1 MSRELFKTRLKP
13 FGWVLLCKVVL
24 YSMVLRFLLINA
36 LTFTAFVFP
45 QENRRDF
52 DTELDYQSEAID
64 KVRKEIEETRRRIKS
79 EKKKEKSTARR
90 LANIDKEISLTDKL
104 YTQLRQELGKT
115 ETKIDKLS
123 TAIQA
128 NERQLEILRDR
139 YAARVAQMYKKGTL
153 ADIEKLLSSTSWRQA
168 VYRAKYM
175 GIISDVDQKT
185 QNKIKSLLIDI
196 GRQRIGL
203 ESSYRNKVRL
213 KKDQEK
219 SKVTL
224 RASRKKRQRELDKI
238 RNNQSEL
245 TNYLEEKQAGMQEL
259 ESLLKKIR
267 QEKSSYDRANRIRK
281 QQAALKTQTFGKLKG
296 QLPWPATGRVVKR
309 FGRTWNSERK
319 TTTENPGIDIKG
331 KPGSPIRSVI
341 GGIITTITYI
351 RGYGTTIIIDHGG
364 GFYTVYSHV
373 TNVETNEENEVKAGD
388 IIAYM
393 GEAGTI
399 DGSKLHF
406 EIWGHGQKLNPE
418 KWLMKR

>member
-1 MSRELFKTRLKP
+1 MSRKLFNTKLKP
-13 FGWVLLCKVVL
+13 FGWTLFCWVVL
-24 YSMVLRFLLINA
+24 CGMVLRFLLINT
-36 LTFTAFVFP
+36 LTFTSFIFT
-45 QENRRDF
+45 QESRRDF
-52 DTELDYQSEAID
+52 DAELDYQSEAID

-79 EKKKEKSTARR
+79 EKQKEKSTARR
-90 LANIDKEISLTDKL
+90 LSNIDKEMSLTDKL
-104 YTQLRQELGKT
+104 YTQLKQELGKT

-123 TAIQA
+123 KVIRA
-128 NERQLEILRDR
+128 NERKLEILRDR
-139 YAARVAQMYKKGTL
+139 YTARVVQMYKKGTL
-153 ADIEKLLSSTSWRQA
+153 SDIEKLLSSTSWRQA

-175 GIISDVDQKT
+175 GIISDIDQKT

-196 GRQRIGL
+196 GKQRIGL

-224 RASRKKRQRELDKI
+224 RKSRKKRQHELDKI
-238 RNNQSEL
+238 RKNQSEL
-245 TNYLEEKQAGMQEL
+245 TKYLDEKQAGMQEL
-259 ESLLKKIR
+259 ESLLKKVR
-267 QEKSSYDRANRIRK
+267 QDRSSYDRADRIRK

-309 FGRTWNSERK
+309 FGRSWNSERK
-319 TTTENPGIDIKG
+319 TTTDNPGIDIKG

-341 GGIITTITYI
+341 GGIITIITYI

-373 TNVETNEENEVKAGD
+373 TNVETNEESEVRAGD

-393 GEAGTI
+393 GDVGSI

>member
-1 MSRELFKTRLKP
+1 MSRELFKTKLKP
-13 FGWVLLCKVVL
+13 FGWVLFCWVVL
-24 YSMVLRFLLINA
+24 YSMVLRFLLINT
-36 LTFTAFVFP
+36 LIFTSFIFS
-45 QENRRDF
+45 QESRRDF
-52 DTELDYQSEAID
+52 DAELDYQSEAINN
-64 KVRKEIEETRRRIKS
+64 VRKEIEETRRRIKS

-90 LANIDKEISLTDKL
+90 LTNIDKEISLTDKL
-104 YTQLRQELGKT
+104 YTQLKQELGKT
-115 ETKIDKLS
+115 ETDIDKLS

-128 NERQLEILRDR
+128 NEHQLEILRDR
-139 YAARVAQMYKKGTL
+139 YAVRVVQMYKKGTL
-153 ADIEKLLSSTSWRQA
+153 ADIEKLLSSSSWRQA
-168 VYRAKYM
+168 IYRSKYM
-175 GIISDVDQKT
+175 GVISNIDQKT

-213 KKDQEK
+213 KKDQED

-224 RASRKKRQRELDKI
+224 RASRKKRQQELDKI

-245 TNYLEEKQAGMQEL
+245 TKYLEEKQAGMQEL
-259 ESLLKKIR
+259 ESLLKKVR
-267 QEKSSYDRANRIRK
+267 QERSSYDRADRIRK
-281 QQAALKTQTFGKLKG
+281 QQAALKTETFGKLKG
-296 QLPWPATGRVVKR
+296 QLPWPAAGRVVKK

-331 KPGSPIRSVI
+331 KPGSPVRSVI

-373 TNVETNEENEVKAGD
+373 TNVETNEENEVQAGD

-393 GEAGTI
+393 GNAGSI
-399 DGSKLHF
+399 DGSKLSA
-406 EIWGHGQKLNPE
+406 WPLAVASATP
-418 KWLMKR
+418 LA

>member
-1 MSRELFKTRLKP
+1 MSRELFKTKLKP

-24 YSMVLRFLLINA
+24 YSMVLRFLLINV

-52 DTELDYQSEAID
+52 DTELDYQSEAIN

-104 YTQLRQELGKT
+104 YTQLKQELGKT

-139 YAARVAQMYKKGTL
+139 YAARVVQMYKKGTL

-245 TNYLEEKQAGMQEL
+245 TNYLDEKQAGMQEL

-373 TNVETNEENEVKAGD
+373 TNVETNEESEVKAGD

>member
-1 MSRELFKTRLKP
+1 MSRELFKTKLKP

-24 YSMVLRFLLINA
+24 YSMVLRFLLINV

-52 DTELDYQSEAID
+52 DTELDYQSEAIN

-104 YTQLRQELGKT
+104 YTQLKQELGKT

-139 YAARVAQMYKKGTL
+139 YAARVVQMYKKGTL

-373 TNVETNEENEVKAGD
+373 TNVETNEESEVKAGD

>member
-24 YSMVLRFLLINA
+24 YSMVLRFLLISA

-104 YTQLRQELGKT
+104 YTQLKQELGKT

-175 GIISDVDQKT
+175 GIISDVDKKT

-245 TNYLEEKQAGMQEL
+245 TNYLEEKQAGIQEL

>member
-24 YSMVLRFLLINA
+24 YSMVLRFLLISA

-139 YAARVAQMYKKGTL
+139 YAARVVQMYKKGTL

-245 TNYLEEKQAGMQEL
+245 TNYLEEKQAGIQEL

-296 QLPWPATGRVVKR
+296 QLPWPAAGRVVKK

-331 KPGSPIRSVI
+331 KPGSPVRSVI

-373 TNVETNEENEVKAGD
+373 TNVETNEESEVQAGD

-393 GEAGTI
+393 GNAGSI

>member
-1 MSRELFKTRLKP
+1 LSRKLFNTKLKP
-13 FGWVLLCKVVL
+13 FGWTLFCWVVL
-24 YSMVLRFLLINA
+24 CGMVLRFLLINT
-36 LTFTAFVFP
+36 LTFTSFVFP
-45 QENRRDF
+45 QESRRDF
-52 DTELDYQSEAID
+52 DAELDYQSEAID
-64 KVRKEIEETRRRIKS
+64 KVRKEIEKTRRRIKS
-79 EKKKEKSTARR
+79 EKQKEKSTARR
-90 LANIDKEISLTDKL
+90 LSNIDKEMSLTDKL
-104 YTQLRQELGKT
+104 YTQLKQELGKA

-123 TAIQA
+123 KVIRA
-128 NERQLEILRDR
+128 NERKLEILRDR
-139 YAARVAQMYKKGTL
+139 YTARVVQMYKKGTL
-153 ADIEKLLSSTSWRQA
+153 SDIEKLLSSTSWRQA

-175 GIISDVDQKT
+175 GIISDIDQKT

-196 GRQRIGL
+196 GKQRIGL

-213 KKDQEK
+213 KKDQEE

-224 RASRKKRQRELDKI
+224 RASRKKRQQELDKI
-238 RNNQSEL
+238 RKNQSEL
-245 TNYLEEKQAGMQEL
+245 TKYLEEKQAGMQEL
-259 ESLLKKIR
+259 ESLLKKVR
-267 QEKSSYDRANRIRK
+267 RDKSSYDRADRIRK

-309 FGRTWNSERK
+309 FGRSWNSERK
-319 TTTENPGIDIKG
+319 TTTDNPGIDIKG

-341 GGIITTITYI
+341 GGIITIITYI

-373 TNVETNEENEVKAGD
+373 TNVETNEESEVRAGD

-393 GEAGTI
+393 GDVGSI

>member
-1 MSRELFKTRLKP
+1 
-13 FGWVLLCKVVL
+13 
-24 YSMVLRFLLINA
+24 MVLRFLLINT
-36 LTFTAFVFP
+36 LIFTSFIFP
-45 QENRRDF
+45 QESRRDF
-52 DTELDYQSEAID
+52 DAELDYQSEAINN
-64 KVRKEIEETRRRIKS
+64 VRKEIEETRRRIKS

-90 LANIDKEISLTDKL
+90 LTNIDKEISLTDKL
-104 YTQLRQELGKT
+104 YTQLKQELGKT
-115 ETKIDKLS
+115 ETDIDKLS

-128 NERQLEILRDR
+128 NEHQLEILRDR
-139 YAARVAQMYKKGTL
+139 YAVRVVQMYKKGTL
-153 ADIEKLLSSTSWRQA
+153 ADIEKLLSSSSWRQA

-175 GIISDVDQKT
+175 GVISNIDQKT

-213 KKDQEK
+213 KKDQED

-224 RASRKKRQRELDKI
+224 RASRKKRQQELDKI

-245 TNYLEEKQAGMQEL
+245 TKYLEEKQAGMQEL
-259 ESLLKKIR
+259 ESLLKKVR
-267 QEKSSYDRANRIRK
+267 QERSSYDRADRIRK
-281 QQAALKTQTFGKLKG
+281 QQAALKTETFGKLKG
-296 QLPWPATGRVVKR
+296 QLPWPAAGRVVKK

-331 KPGSPIRSVI
+331 KPGSPVRSVI

-373 TNVETNEENEVKAGD
+373 TNVETNEEREVQAGD

-393 GEAGTI
+393 GNAGSI

>member
-1 MSRELFKTRLKP
+1 LSRKLFNTKLKP
-13 FGWVLLCKVVL
+13 FGWTLFCWVVL
-24 YSMVLRFLLINA
+24 CGMVLRFLLINT
-36 LTFTAFVFP
+36 LTFTSFVFP
-45 QENRRDF
+45 QESRRDF
-52 DTELDYQSEAID
+52 DAELDYQSEAID

-79 EKKKEKSTARR
+79 EKQKEKSTARR
-90 LANIDKEISLTDKL
+90 LSNIDKEMSLTDKL
-104 YTQLRQELGKT
+104 YTQLKQELGKT

-123 TAIQA
+123 KVIRA
-128 NERQLEILRDR
+128 NERKLEILRDR
-139 YAARVAQMYKKGTL
+139 YTARVVQMYKKGTL
-153 ADIEKLLSSTSWRQA
+153 SDIEKLLSSTSWRQA

-175 GIISDVDQKT
+175 GIISDIDQKT

-196 GRQRIGL
+196 GKQRIGL

-224 RASRKKRQRELDKI
+224 RKSRKKRQHELDKI
-238 RNNQSEL
+238 RKNQSEL
-245 TNYLEEKQAGMQEL
+245 TKYLEEKQAGMQEL
-259 ESLLKKIR
+259 ESLLKKVR
-267 QEKSSYDRANRIRK
+267 RDKSSYDRADRIRK

-309 FGRTWNSERK
+309 FGRSWNSERK
-319 TTTENPGIDIKG
+319 TTTDNPGIDIKG

-341 GGIITTITYI
+341 GGIITIITYI

-373 TNVETNEENEVKAGD
+373 TNVETNEESEVRAGD

-393 GEAGTI
+393 GDVGSI